1 MLHQHQHRLVW
12 ILLGRG
18 RRVWNL
24 AESLFI
30 VFIVLVFGGCFDW
43 RFLNFRET
51 GGEQK
56 ACLLL
61 DCRQFSLVVFAEPVL
76 HFNFLEDKGFHR
88 IGNGKSR
95 EVFESDA
102 LRANQILFATTD
114 RISAFDRVLPGGIRQ
129 KGEILTQMS
138 DFWFARL
145 KGIIRN
151 HRQGIGA
158 EEWPKKLEEEKDW
171 WRRRVVVVWRAK
183 PLPVECVVRGHLAGS
198 AWREYQKTGE
208 VCGVRLPKGLRES
221 EELPEPIFTPTTK
234 AKSHD
239 EPIAYRA
246 VENRFG
252 RETAEKVRDYSL
264 KLYRSARKFARTKGV
279 LIADTKFEFG
289 IGAQDGELLLI
300 DEALTPDSSRFWLAA
315 KHRPGMPQESFDKQM
330 VRDYLQ
336 RTGWDKKSPAPRLPA
351 EVAEETRSRYMKIYQ
366 TMTGESAE

>member
-1 MLHQHQHRLVW
+1 M
-12 ILLGRG
+12 
-18 RRVWNL
+18 
-24 AESLFI
+24 
-30 VFIVLVFGGCFDW
+30 LVFCW
-43 RFLNFRET
+43 S
-51 GGEQK
+51 
-56 ACLLL
+56 
-61 DCRQFSLVVFAEPVL
+61 CRQFRLVVFVEPVL
-76 HFNFLEDKGFHR
+76 NFNFLEDRGFHR

-95 EVFESDA
+95 EVFEAFESDA
-102 LRANQILFATTD
+102 LLANQILFASTD

-138 DFWFARL
+138 DFWFERT

-158 EEWPKKLEEEKDW
+158 EEWPKKLEAEKDW
-171 WRRRVVVVWRAK
+171 LRRRAVVVWRAK

-198 AWREYQKTGE
+198 AWREYQQTGE
-208 VCGVRLPKGLRES
+208 VCGMRLPKGLRES

-234 AKSHD
+234 AKTGHD
-239 EPIAYRA
+239 EPITYRA

-289 IGAQDGELLLI
+289 FCAQDGQLMLI
-300 DEALTPDSSRFWLAA
+300 DEALTPDSSRFWLAS
-315 KHRPGMPQESFDKQM
+315 KHRPGRPQESFDKQM

-336 RTGWDKKSPAPRLPA
+336 RTGGDKKSPAPCLPA
-351 EVAEETRSRYMKIYQ
+351 EVAEETRSKYMKMCQI
-366 TMTGESAE
+366 MTGESAE